1 MNGSTTHEGGK
12 ELSKRNKFRTPALA
26 LLVMSL
32 PLWIGGCLI
41 PFFTGDLFTQNS
53 SQQLCVKVLDD
64 NGHIVP
70 NADVMFTGRTIWRGT
85 RGPVNTTA
93 NAVGEACVRVK
104 WPYDIYEVT
113 AFADDGS
120 DDGET
125 VSVLT
130 AFRRDWAGVFAG
142 GALELNTYGV
152 PPKIDRISET
162 RRATFGFIDRT
173 IEKRAM
179 TVQGGHPVAMPPGQP
194 ARLLFLDPDNPTG
207 EVRIT
212 AEDFT
217 LKLVFGG
224 PGVGIERILEAHLTG
239 TCSIESAFIYSRSA
253 TFEAVLWKGASWD
266 YPSFSIEVFVYPH
279 ELVYTAS
286 GAIQDGGAEL
296 RCTGG
301 HGG

>member
-1 MNGSTTHEGGK
+1 M
-12 ELSKRNKFRTPALA
+12 SKRSKFRTPALA
-26 LLVMSL
+26 LLVTSL

-41 PFFTGDLFTQNS
+41 PFYTGDLFTQNS
-53 SQQLCVKVLDD
+53 SQQLCVKVLDE
-64 NGHIVP
+64 NLHIMP
-70 NADVMFTGRTIWRGT
+70 NADVMFTGRTIWGGT
-85 RGPVNTTA
+85 RKPVQTTA

-104 WPYDIYEVT
+104 WPYDVYEVR
-113 AFADDGS
+113 ARAIKGFDE
-120 DDGET
+120 GES

-142 GALELNTYGV
+142 GALELGTYGV
-152 PPKIDRISET
+152 PPNPDRAGQT

-173 IEKRAM
+173 IEKRVT
-179 TVQGGHPVAMPPGQP
+179 TVEGGHPAAMPPGQP
-194 ARLLFLDPDNPTG
+194 ARLLFIDPDNPTG

-217 LKLVFGG
+217 LNLVFGG
-224 PGVGIERILEAHLTG
+224 PGVGIERILEVHLTG
-239 TCSIESAFIYSRSA
+239 ACSIESAFIDSRSA
-253 TFEAVLWKGASWD
+253 IFEAVLTKGESWD